1 MTSYF
6 HGSVCMNAAGTTVR
20 HPAKDDVIQLAFP
33 KNGGPGLPLASNK
46 AQATET
52 PGFPITGNAGL
63 SDVALISTIPLQAP
77 RMSRRWRPVSPIGY
91 GRWTIPLRLSMP
103 HKASRRSA
111 ALISRDSGLRFQ
123 SESPPSEPRTAAPHS
138 ITSSA
143 RARIRCGIVS
153 PSAAEVF
160 RLTTSSNRVG
170 CSTGRSAGLA
180 PFRILSTSAAARS
193 KFSWKTCP

>member
-1 MTSYF
+1 MPPSRQFVTRQKTMS
-6 HGSVCMNAAGTTVR
+6 
-20 HPAKDDVIQLAFP
+20 
-33 KNGGPGLPLASNK
+33 SNWPSQK
-46 AQATET
+46 TGVQACPWQATRRKRLK
-52 PGFPITGNAGL
+52 PLDSRLRGNDGM

-180 PFRILSTSAAARS
+180 PFRILSTSVAARS